1 MRLKLRNAVLLVDD
15 RLDDVLARCAVC
27 RIGDHFQQALRC
39 DLGHF
44 AARGEN
50 RGDGRW
56 GQRGNQL
63 IEADER
69 DITAGDKSEE
79 SMHARTAP
87 VQSSSLQHTMA
98 VGGSGMVIISRVWV

>member
-1 MRLKLRNAVLLVDD
+1 MRLKLRNAVLFVDD
-15 RLDDVLARCAVC
+15 RLDDVLARCAFC

-69 DITAGDKSEE
+69 DITAGD
-79 SMHARTAP
+79 AP